1 MEKTMRG
8 NRPIRVEV
16 APGELIDKITIL
28 RIKTERIDDPAKL
41 KNVRTELEALERARD
56 EAGRPTKELDALE
69 AELQRVNE
77 ALWEIEDD
85 IRGCERRKDFGPKF
99 IELARAVYQTNDRRC
114 AVKRQINEL
123 IGSKIVEEKSYAEY

>member
-1 MEKTMRG
+1 MEKTMRTAQ
-8 NRPIRVEV
+8 PIRVEV

-56 EAGRPTKELDALE
+56 ESIRPTKELDALE
-69 AELQRVNE
+69 AELQQVNE

-85 IRGCERRKDFGPKF
+85 IRHCERRKDLGPKF
-99 IELARAVYQTNDRRC
+99 IELARAVYQTNDRRW
-114 AVKRQINEL
+114 AIKRQINEL
-123 IGSKIVEEKSYAEY
+123 IGSKIVGERSYAEY